1 MLNKKEAEEL
11 FKEKFPKIEIIAL
24 HFYLTY
30 VEAYCKNDGVPHIYW
45 MYYEDLR
52 VKEMA

>member
-1 MLNKKEAEEL
+1 MLSKREAEEY
-11 FKEKFPKIEIIAL
+11 FKEKVPNIEIVAL

-30 VEAYCKNDGVPHIYW
+30 VEAWAKNNGTPHIYW